1 MSEQG
6 EGEDWVLVP
15 LDKKMAQRQGMPFR
29 VPVPKA
35 EFEGLADAGLHV
47 EKLVGWIKGFFETAP
62 VGKDGNWRRRNSEL
76 VSQLEGFV
84 DKQPLWKKAQE
95 LFAQNKFDDAIK
107 TLKRITTMCPD
118 DHAAKMNYANA
129 LANQRDYE
137 KALKQLKQIKESF
150 AGEPEYHVTLAQIYV
165 ATADNEAAIGELTS
179 ALEAKP
185 DHLGAMDALA
195 KLGVLVRMYE
205 SPKDAASLTYVRADS
220 VLEYI
225 NELWGQ
231 EPRSVDYY
239 LEQLAYHEGE
249 RRFEISL
256 AAAERAAKESSEV
269 VERAE
274 VGRITA
280 LRELGRADEALAA
293 ASAFAEKAPR
303 SAGAQVELAQ
313 CYAKKGQNTESWAA
327 IDKALELDPGD
338 AFALVLKFWPADRG
352 DLMKVQNALPG
363 LETWAEQHPT
373 VPGAWRS
380 LARAKLVVGADDQ
393 ALELFGKAVSLAPAD
408 DDLRSEWWSE
418 LANKTRY
425 QDIIDDSQKLG
436 SMTDRDWR
444 LRWNEAEAFRGLGR
458 VMEARACYM
467 QLNQD
472 DRLMV
477 DVRRRAKRAAMELGQ
492 GAPPGAPPP
501 GG

>member
-6 EGEDWVLVP
+6 EGSEWVLVP
-15 LDKKMAQRQGMPFR
+15 LDKKVAQRQGMPFQ

-35 EFEGLADAGLHV
+35 EFEGLADAGLSV
-47 EKLVGWIKGFFETAP
+47 EKLVAWIKGFFENAP

-95 LFAQNKFDDAIK
+95 LFAQNKFDDAVK

-129 LANQRDYE
+129 LANQREYD

-150 AGEPEYHVTLAQIYV
+150 GGEADYHVTVAQIHV
-165 ATADNEAAIGELTS
+165 AMNDAEAAIAELTA

-205 SPKDAASLTYVRADS
+205 SPKDASSLTYVRADS
-220 VLEYI
+220 VMDYLSQ
-225 NELWGQ
+225 LWDA
-231 EPRSVDYY
+231 EPRSVDYF

-249 RRFEISL
+249 RRYEVSL
-256 AAAERAAKESSEV
+256 AAAERAQTASEGL

-280 LRELGRADEALAA
+280 LRELGRLDEALAA
-293 ASAFAEKAPR
+293 ARTFADKAP
-303 SAGAQVELAQ
+303 SSPAAQVELAQ
-313 CYAKKGQNTESWAA
+313 CHRKKGQTAEAQSA
-327 IDKALELDPGD
+327 IDMALSLDPGD
-338 AFALVLKFWPADRG
+338 AMALVLKFWPDDRG
-352 DLMKVQNALPG
+352 DLMKVQAALPG
-363 LETWAEQHPT
+363 LESWAEQHPN

-380 LARAKLVVGADDQ
+380 LARAKLIAGAGDQ
-393 ALELFGKAVSLAPAD
+393 ALEIFAKAVALAPGD
-408 DDLRSEWWSE
+408 DDLRSEWWAE
-418 LANKTRY
+418 LAANTRY
-425 QDIIDDSQKLG
+425 QDIVADAEKLG
-436 SMTDRDWR
+436 NMPARDWR
-444 LRWNEAEAFRGLGR
+444 LRWNEAEAYRGLGR

-472 DRLMV
+472 ERLLV

-492 GAPPGAPPP
+492 PQP
-501 GG
+501 GGS